1 MIITETIEIGEFFN
15 KLKLTNQG
23 TYKAPSS
30 LKINTSDGFKKVNGL
45 LKTQENPEWEIET
58 KTGRKAIFTDKHK
71 LEVRYSNIF
80 DVNRYWKNVEDI
92 KIEEEINTENGWEKV
107 TNCFFNGKYSQMFD
121 MEVDGI
127 KSFYA
132 NGFNSHNTALLGN
145 FAINAFLEGK
155 NVLVYTFETANR
167 RLLSRY
173 YANLIEM
180 TKKDIILDQTN
191 AKTKMEDILTS
202 TKGDIIIKEYPSNT
216 VCSNDLL
223 AHINDLRMYKQWKP
237 DLIIA
242 DYILIMNTN
251 DRKMSSENSYKYYK
265 TVTEELRNI
274 GKLLDVPILT
284 ASQINRAGQDDR
296 GGTKAITTS
305 KDISESRG
313 IYDTADFFATINQP
327 ARDRELGKIMI
338 YVDKNRNGD
347 KGQKIKLNI
356 NYDQMRFSEV

>member
-1 MIITETIEIGEFFN
+1 MIITETIEIGEFFD
-15 KLKLTNQG
+15 KLKLTNPG

-71 LEVRYSNIF
+71 LEVRNSNIF
-80 DVNRYWKNVEDI
+80 DVNKYWKNVEDI
-92 KIEEEINTENGWEKV
+92 KIGEEVNTENGWEKI
-107 TNCFFNGKYSQMFD
+107 TNCFFNDNHSQMFD
-121 MEVDGI
+121 MEVEEV

-145 FAINAFLEGK
+145 FAINAFLDGK
-155 NVLVYTFETANR
+155 KVLVYTFETANR

-173 YANLIEM
+173 YSNLIEM
-180 TKKDIILDQTN
+180 TKKDILLD
-191 AKTKMEDILTS
+191 AESARSKMNGVLGATV
-202 TKGDIIIKEYPSNT
+202 GDIIIKEYPSNS

-237 DLIIA
+237 DIIVS
-242 DYILIMNTN
+242 DYILIMATN
-251 DRKMSSENSYKYYK
+251 DRASSSDNSYKYYK

-274 GKLLDVPILT
+274 GKLLDVPVLT
-284 ASQINRAGQDDR
+284 ATQINRAGQDDR

-313 IYDTADFFATINQP
+313 IYDTVDFFATINQP
-327 ARDRELGKIMI
+327 ARDRELGKLMI
-338 YVDKNRNGD
+338 YIDKSRNGD
-347 KGQKIKLNI
+347 KGQKIKLDI
-356 NYDQMRFSEV
+356 DYTHMRFSEV